1 MKTVP
6 GNIITAYVG
15 AEKLDLVLGTCN
27 YEASGDGVVLVDMDQ
42 LENTQDTSGK
52 VGEMTEE
59 ISKQVLDWHQ
69 SLGSETTQGRYNGL
83 IVLRS

>member
-1 MKTVP
+1 MKTIP
-6 GNIITAYVG
+6 SNIVTAYVG
-15 AEKLDLVLGTCN
+15 AEMLDLVLGTCN
-27 YEASGDGVVLVDMDQ
+27 YEASGNGFVLVDMDQ

-69 SLGSETTQGRYNGL
+69 SLGSESVNGRYNGL
-83 IVLRS
+83 ILLRS